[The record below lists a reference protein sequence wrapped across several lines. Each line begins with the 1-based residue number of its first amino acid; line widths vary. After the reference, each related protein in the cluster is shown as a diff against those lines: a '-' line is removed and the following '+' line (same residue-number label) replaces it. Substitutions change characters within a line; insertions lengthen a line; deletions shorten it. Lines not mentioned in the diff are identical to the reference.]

1 MLDGV
6 EVFITAEALTS
17 VFWNVTQEEWI
28 SAAKAGTDT
37 LSEDHIF
44 HLVFGYT
51 MLTQVHLCRFNT
63 CKVDY
68 FICVV
73 LQVFKPIQGY
83 LKSHDITAERK
94 TIYSDIDALRD
105 FGLDIIQVS
114 EGNNHGYYVA
124 RRDFELPELKLLVDS
139 VQSSK
144 FITHKKTLSLIKK
157 IEKLASIHSAQLLI
171 RQVFV
176 KNRIKTMNESIY
188 YNVDEI
194 HNGIS
199 SNRKIRFLYFEY
211 NVAKERVYRHGGAYY
226 VVSPFAMTWDD
237 ENYYMVAFDSAAGII
252 KHYRVDKMEK
262 ITVLDEERDGQDAYE
277 ALDMAV
283 YARKTFGMFTG
294 EEVKVHLRFENHL
307 VGAVLDRLGRDV
319 ILVPDGEDHFTV
331 WTDVIVSPQFFA
343 WLCGFQTAAKV
354 IGPDDVVKQMAEHV
368 KSIAAQ
374 YE

>member
-1 MLDGV
+1 MPRSSFQKLKIIYIMEYLLKNSD
-6 EVFITAEALTS
+6 EEHA
-17 VFWNVTQEEWI
+17 VTTNQI
-28 SAAKAGTDT
+28 IA
-37 LSEDHIF
+37 
-44 HLVFGYT
+44 
-51 MLTQVHLCRFNT
+51 
-63 CKVDY
+63 
-68 FICVV
+68 
-73 LQVFKPIQGY
+73 Y
-83 LKSHDITAERK
+83 LKSHDIAVERK

-124 RRDFELPELKLLVDS
+124 NRDFELPELKLLVDS

-157 IEKLASIHSAQLLI
+157 IEKLASIHSAQLLN

-199 SNRKIRFLYFEY
+199 NNRKIRFLYFEY

-226 VVSPFAMTWDD
+226 EGSPFAMTWDD
-237 ENYYMVAFDSAAGII
+237 ENYYLVAYDSEAGII

-262 ITVLDEERDGQDAYE
+262 ISTLDEERDGQEVYQ

-283 YARKTFGMFTG
+283 YTRKTFGMFTG
-294 EEVKVHLRFENHL
+294 EEIKVQMRFENHL
-307 VGAVLDRLGRDV
+307 VGAVLDRLGSEV
-319 ILVPDGEDHFTV
+319 FIVPDGPAHFTV
-331 WTDVIVSPQFFA
+331 RTDVVVSPQFFA
-343 WLCGFQTAAKV
+343 WVLGFGPQAQIVSPAHVVDSMKAHIGSVAALY
-354 IGPDDVVKQMAEHV
+354 GPQA
-368 KSIAAQ
+368 
-374 YE
+374 

>member
-1 MLDGV
+1 MPRSSFQKLKIIYIMEYLLKNSDENHAV
-6 EVFITAEALTS
+6 TTS
-17 VFWNVTQEEWI
+17 QI
-28 SAAKAGTDT
+28 IA
-37 LSEDHIF
+37 
-44 HLVFGYT
+44 
-51 MLTQVHLCRFNT
+51 
-63 CKVDY
+63 
-68 FICVV
+68 
-73 LQVFKPIQGY
+73 Y
-83 LKSHDITAERK
+83 LKSHYITAERK
-94 TIYSDIDALRD
+94 TIYSDIEALRD

-124 RRDFELPELKLLVDS
+124 SRDFELPELKLLVDS
-139 VQSSK
+139 V
-144 FITHKKTLSLIKK
+144 
-157 IEKLASIHSAQLLI
+157 HSAQLLN

-211 NVAKERVYRHGGAYY
+211 NVAKERVYRHDGAYY

-237 ENYYMVAFDSAAGII
+237 ENSYMVAFDSAAGII